1 MQESHLAARSTYFH
15 GNSFAVG
22 MGWGAFAATLLML
35 FILGLRP
42 DLAEAVQLPMFWIK
56 IAFTATLVAASV
68 LAAQRLSQPG
78 VPLGWAPAG
87 LATPVFAMWC
97 LAAFALARA
106 DRAEWPTLL
115 LGGMWAMCM
124 LFIVLLSLPVLI
136 GMLWALRRLAPPR
149 LHEAG
154 GAAGLVAGSTG
165 GLIYA
170 FHCPELAAPFIGTVY
185 LFSMLIPVGLGVMIA
200 PHVLRR

>member
-87 LATPVFAMWC
+87 LATPVFAMSITNGAC
-97 LAAFALARA
+97 RPAGAATDHGLVPMIFRRPPQGAIAGPPLLASSITHPARA
-106 DRAEWPTLL
+106 P
-115 LGGMWAMCM
+115 
-124 LFIVLLSLPVLI
+124 ISV
-136 GMLWALRRLAPPR
+136 
-149 LHEAG
+149 
-154 GAAGLVAGSTG
+154 
-165 GLIYA
+165 
-170 FHCPELAAPFIGTVY
+170 
-185 LFSMLIPVGLGVMIA
+185 
-200 PHVLRR
+200 